1 MAREPRPS
9 ASRAAA
15 TRRTGAVAFGSSVA
29 GPAHEAAGVPNQDAW
44 ISSTAAGWRVVAVA
58 DGMGSRPNA
67 AEGSRAACTA
77 AVEAVRAWRR
87 TPAAPLDVLVA
98 LVHLLWRARV
108 APREPSTCATTCLFA
123 ALGPDGSGAAAQ
135 LGDGLVLV
143 RDEEGLRALRDRP
156 PGDFVNETDALGI
169 TKQTS
174 AWTTRV
180 FAPGARSIVLCTDG
194 VADDLLPDKH
204 DEFVSWATNHAE
216 RPARARGTELRA
228 ALRAWPTPAHT
239 DDKTLAVIAVPG
251 VAP

>member
-1 MAREPRPS
+1 MS
-9 ASRAAA
+9 KVGA
-15 TRRTGAVAFGSSVA
+15 TRRTGAVAFGASVA
-29 GPAHEAAGVPNQDAW
+29 GPAHEAAGVPNQDTW
-44 ISSTAAGWRVVAVA
+44 LSSAAAGWRVVAVA
-58 DGMGSRPNA
+58 DGLGSRANA
-67 AEGSRAACTA
+67 SEGSRAACAA

-123 ALGPDGSGAAAQ
+123 ALGPDGAGAAAQ

-143 RDEEGLRALRDRP
+143 RDGEGLRPLRERP
-156 PGDFVNETDALGI
+156 PGDFVNETDALGV

-174 AWTTRV
+174 AWATRG

-194 VADDLLPDKH
+194 VADDLLPGKH
-204 DEFVSWATNHAE
+204 DEFVAWATNHAE
-216 RPARARGTELRA
+216 RPPRARGAALRA

-239 DDKTLAVIAVPG
+239 DDKTVAVIE